1 MKAMWSGMIQF
12 GLVVLPIRLYAATE
26 EHPVRLHEIHV
37 ADGSRVEHRR
47 FCKAENREIPYE
59 QVGRG
64 FTLSDGRVV
73 ALTQEDLARLPLPTK
88 RTVDVLG
95 FVPYED
101 IDPISYGR
109 PYYAGPG
116 PGADRAYALLVEALA
131 RTGYVAVAKV
141 ALRSRERL
149 ALLRPRH
156 GMLILQ
162 TLLWQ
167 DELRDPGD
175 LAPSTPL
182 TDRELE
188 LAEVLIHELTGI
200 NVSDVHDDYA
210 HALEQLVDA
219 KITGGE
225 LGVPAEPVPALDLM
239 AALQESIARVK
250 TSSGYAGEPGRA
262 LSGRDSRV
270 PDASHAGGGRAGRGR
285 PPPGTE

>member
-1 MKAMWSGMIQF
+1 MLQV
-12 GLVVLPIRLYAATE
+12 GLVVLPIRLYVATV

-47 FCKAENREIPYE
+47 FCRAENREIPYE
-59 QVGRG
+59 QVGKG
-64 FTLSDGRVV
+64 FTLPDGRGVP
-73 ALTQEDLARLPLPTK
+73 LTEQDLARLPLPTK

-175 LAPSTPL
+175 LAPTTPL

-200 NVSDVHDDYA
+200 SVSDVHDDYA
-210 HALEQLVDA
+210 HALQQLVDA
-219 KITGGE
+219 KLSGGGLAE
-225 LGVPAEPVPALDLM
+225 PAEPAPALDLM
-239 AALQESIARVK
+239 AALQESIARAKASSSQADDDEVHRRPKK
-250 TSSGYAGEPGRA
+250 TPAKQTTGHR
-262 LSGRDSRV
+262 SRN
-270 PDASHAGGGRAGRGR
+270 
-285 PPPGTE
+285 T

>member
-1 MKAMWSGMIQF
+1 MWSGMLQV
-12 GLVVLPIRLYAATE
+12 GLVVLPIRLYVATV

-47 FCKAENREIPYE
+47 FCRAENREIPYE
-59 QVGRG
+59 QVGKG
-64 FTLSDGRVV
+64 FTLPDGRGVP
-73 ALTQEDLARLPLPTK
+73 LTEQDLARLPLPTK

-175 LAPSTPL
+175 LAPTTPL

-188 LAEVLIHELTGI
+188 LAEVLIHEFTGI
-200 NVSDVHDDYA
+200 SVSDVHDDYA
-210 HALEQLVDA
+210 HALQQLVDA
-219 KITGGE
+219 KLSGGGLAE
-225 LGVPAEPVPALDLM
+225 PAEPAPALDLM
-239 AALQESIARVK
+239 AALQKSIARAKASSSQADDDEVHRRPKK
-250 TSSGYAGEPGRA
+250 TPAKQTTGHR
-262 LSGRDSRV
+262 SRN
-270 PDASHAGGGRAGRGR
+270 
-285 PPPGTE
+285 T

>member
-1 MKAMWSGMIQF
+1 MSPDRDACPLPPDDSGGMKATWSGMIQF
-12 GLVVLPIRLYAATE
+12 GLVTMPIKLYAATE
-26 EHPVRLHEIHV
+26 EHPVRLREIHI

-47 FCKAENREIPYE
+47 FCRAENREIPFD

-64 FTLSDGRVV
+64 FELADGRMVP
-73 ALTQEDLARLPLPTK
+73 LTEEDLARLPLPTK
-88 RTVDVLG
+88 RSVDVLG
-95 FVPYED
+95 FVPFED

-116 PGADRAYALLVEALA
+116 PGAGRPYALLVEALA
-131 RTGYVAVAKV
+131 RTGYVAVCKV

-175 LAPSTPL
+175 LAPSAPVS
-182 TDRELE
+182 DRELG
-188 LAEVLIHELTGI
+188 LAEVLIRELIGI
-200 NVSDVHDDYA
+200 DVGEVHDEYA

-219 KITGGE
+219 KITGAQLVE
-225 LGVPAEPVPALDLM
+225 PAAPAAAMDLM
-239 AALQESIARVK
+239 TALEESVRAAERAHGGQSARPR
-250 TSSGYAGEPGRA
+250 SS
-262 LSGRDSRV
+262 S
-270 PDASHAGGGRAGRGR
+270 
-285 PPPGTE
+285 

>member
-1 MKAMWSGMIQF
+1 MP
-12 GLVVLPIRLYAATE
+12 VRLYAATQ
-26 EHPVRLHEIHV
+26 EHPVRLHEIHL

-47 FCKAENREIPYE
+47 FCRAENREIPYE

-64 FTLSDGRVV
+64 FALADGRVV
-73 ALTQEDLARLPLPTK
+73 PLTDEDLAHLPLPTK
-88 RTVDVLG
+88 QTIDVLG
-95 FVPYED
+95 FVPFED
-101 IDPISYGR
+101 IDPISFGR

-116 PGADRAYALLVEALA
+116 PDADRPYTLLVEALA
-131 RTGYVAVAKV
+131 RTGYVAICKV

-175 LAPSTPL
+175 LAPSTPV

-188 LAEVLIHELTGI
+188 LAEVLIRELVGI
-200 NVSDVHDDYA
+200 DVGEVHDEYA

-225 LGVPAEPVPALDLM
+225 LVEPAQPAPALDLM
-239 AALQESIARVK
+239 AALEASVRAAERAHES
-250 TSSGYAGEPGRA
+250 
-262 LSGRDSRV
+262 SR
-270 PDASHAGGGRAGRGR
+270 PR
-285 PPPGTE
+285 P

>member
-1 MKAMWSGMIQF
+1 MKATWSGMIQF
-12 GLVVLPIRLYAATE
+12 GLVALPIRLYAATE

-64 FTLSDGRVV
+64 FPLADGRMVPI
-73 ALTQEDLARLPLPTK
+73 TEEDLAHLPLPTK

-95 FVPYED
+95 FVPFEE
-101 IDPISYGR
+101 IDPISFGR

-116 PGADRAYALLVEALA
+116 PGADRPYTLLVEALA
-131 RTGYVAVAKV
+131 RTGHVAVSKI

-175 LAPSTPL
+175 LAPSTPV

-188 LAEVLIHELTGI
+188 LAELLIRELAGI
-200 NVSDVHDDYA
+200 DVGEVHDEYA
-210 HALEQLVDA
+210 HALERLVDA
-219 KITGGE
+219 KITGGQ
-225 LGVPAEPVPALDLM
+225 LVQPAQPAPVLDLM
-239 AALQESIARVK
+239 AALEKSV
-250 TSSGYAGEPGRA
+250 RA
-262 LSGRDSRV
+262 
-270 PDASHAGGGRAGRGR
+270 AERAHNDEDR
-285 PPPGTE
+285 

>member
-1 MKAMWSGMIQF
+1 MEATWSGTIQF
-12 GLVVLPIRLYAATE
+12 GLVALPIRLYAATE

-47 FCKAENREIPYE
+47 FCKAESREIPYE
-59 QVGRG
+59 EVGRG
-64 FTLSDGRVV
+64 FELGDGRTVP
-73 ALTQEDLARLPLPTK
+73 LTDEDLARLPLPTK

-95 FVPYED
+95 FVPFED

-116 PGADRAYALLVEALA
+116 PGADRPYALMVEALA
-131 RTGYVAVAKV
+131 RTGYVAVSKV

-175 LAPSTPL
+175 LAPSTPI
-182 TDRELE
+182 TERELE
-188 LAEVLIHELTGI
+188 LAEVLIRELTGI
-200 NVSDVHDDYA
+200 DVGEVHDEYA
-210 HALEQLVDA
+210 HALEQLVET

-225 LGVPAEPVPALDLM
+225 LAEPEEPAPALDLM
-239 AALQESIARVK
+239 AALEESIRA
-250 TSSGYAGEPGRA
+250 AGQG
-262 LSGRDSRV
+262 
-270 PDASHAGGGRAGRGR
+270 HGR
-285 PPPGTE
+285 PPARSRP

>member
-1 MKAMWSGMIQF
+1 MKATWPGMIQV
-12 GLVVLPIRLYAATE
+12 GLVALPIRLYAATE

-37 ADGSRVEHRR
+37 ADQGRVEHRR
-47 FCKAENREIPYE
+47 FCKAEDREVPYE
-59 QVGRG
+59 QVGRDYA
-64 FTLSDGRVV
+64 LADGRMVPI
-73 ALTQEDLARLPLPTK
+73 TEEDLAHLPLPTK

-95 FVPYED
+95 FVPFED
-101 IDPISYGR
+101 IDPISFAR
-109 PYYAGPG
+109 PYYVGPG
-116 PGADRAYALLVEALA
+116 PGADRPYALLVEALA
-131 RTGYVAVAKV
+131 RTGHVAVSKV

-188 LAEVLIHELTGI
+188 LAELLIRQLTGI
-200 NVSDVHDDYA
+200 NVGEVHDEYA

-225 LGVPAEPVPALDLM
+225 LVEPTEPAPPLDLM
-239 AALQESIARVK
+239 AALEESVHA
-250 TSSGYAGEPGRA
+250 AERA
-262 LSGRDSRV
+262 
-270 PDASHAGGGRAGRGR
+270 HGR
-285 PPPGTE
+285 PPARPRP

>member
-1 MKAMWSGMIQF
+1 MKVTWSGMIQV
-12 GLVVLPIRLYAATE
+12 GLVALPIGLYAATE

-47 FCKAENREIPYE
+47 ICKAENREIPYE

-64 FTLSDGRVV
+64 YALPDGRMVP
-73 ALTQEDLARLPLPTK
+73 LTEEDLARLPLPTK

-95 FVPYED
+95 FVPSED
-101 IDPISYGR
+101 IDPISFGR
-109 PYYAGPG
+109 PYYAAPG
-116 PGADRAYALLVEALA
+116 PGADRPYTLLVEALA
-131 RTGYVAVAKV
+131 RTGNVAVSKV

-156 GMLILQ
+156 GILILQ

-175 LAPSTPL
+175 LAPSTPV

-188 LAEVLIHELTGI
+188 LAEVLIRELAGI
-200 NVSDVHDDYA
+200 NVGEVHDEYA

-225 LGVPAEPVPALDLM
+225 LVEPAEPAPALDLL
-239 AALQESIARVK
+239 AALEESV
-250 TSSGYAGEPGRA
+250 RA
-262 LSGRDSRV
+262 
-270 PDASHAGGGRAGRGR
+270 AERAHGR
-285 PPPGTE
+285 PVARPRP

>member
-1 MKAMWSGMIQF
+1 VGVAATGMRAHHVLWDDAGCMKATWSGMIRF
-12 GLVVLPIRLYAATE
+12 GLVALPIRLYAATE

-37 ADGSRVEHRR
+37 TDGSRVEHRR

-64 FTLSDGRVV
+64 FALGDGRMVP
-73 ALTQEDLARLPLPTK
+73 LTEEDLTRLPLPTK

-95 FVPYED
+95 FVLFED

-109 PYYAGPG
+109 PYYAGPE
-116 PGADRAYALLVEALA
+116 PGADRPYALLVEALA
-131 RTGYVAVAKV
+131 RTGYVAVSKV

-156 GMLILQ
+156 GVLVLQ

-175 LAPSTPL
+175 LAPSTPI

-188 LAEVLIHELTGI
+188 LAEVLIRELTGI
-200 NVSDVHDDYA
+200 DVAEVHDEYA

-219 KITGGE
+219 KISGGE
-225 LGVPAEPVPALDLM
+225 LAEPAEAAPTLDLM
-239 AALQESIARVK
+239 TALEESVRAAER
-250 TSSGYAGEPGRA
+250 
-262 LSGRDSRV
+262 
-270 PDASHAGGGRAGRGR
+270 SHGR
-285 PPPGTE
+285 PSARPRP

>member
-1 MKAMWSGMIQF
+1 MKATWSGAIQF
-12 GLVVLPIRLYAATE
+12 GLVVLPVRLYAATV
-26 EHPVRLHEIHV
+26 EHPVRLHETHV

-64 FTLSDGRVV
+64 FTLPDGRMVP
-73 ALTQEDLARLPLPTK
+73 LTEEDLARLPLPTK
-88 RTVDVLG
+88 RTVEVLG

-131 RTGYVAVAKV
+131 RTGYVAVTKV

-156 GMLILQ
+156 GMLVLQ
-162 TLLWQ
+162 ALLWQ

-175 LAPSTPL
+175 LAPCTPL

-200 NVSDVHDDYA
+200 NVGDVHDDYA
-210 HALEQLVDA
+210 HALEQLVGA
-219 KITGGE
+219 KISGGE
-225 LGVPAEPVPALDLM
+225 LAELAEPAPALDLM
-239 AALQESIARVK
+239 AALQESIARAK
-250 TSSGYAGEPGRA
+250 TFGGQAGRA
-262 LSGRDSRV
+262 DV
-270 PDASHAGGGRAGRGR
+270 HKR
-285 PPPGTE
+285 PKRTPVKETTRRRPRST